1 MSGHSVLDR
10 QSLAF
15 LVSVW
20 SIPLLIVMR
29 DEQDVYHIP
38 LIQAVV
44 VAITWDNDDMRSDE
58 MECSAFARLRV
69 SNNRKGTPRIA
80 AGYNSFS
87 KVVDNLDFSSSLV
100 DINIYSCIV

>member
-44 VAITWDNDDMRSDE
+44 VAITWDNDDTR
-58 MECSAFARLRV
+58 
-69 SNNRKGTPRIA
+69 
-80 AGYNSFS
+80 
-87 KVVDNLDFSSSLV
+87 
-100 DINIYSCIV
+100 